1 MNDNKTY
8 RKSLFILSTIAVGL
22 NLLMFIPFGKSFGSA
37 EVLVKFILLPIVV
50 AALNIIITLKKFGE
64 YRPTNRFQSF
74 ASYLPIFSYLV
85 ASFIYVIFM
94 VNRAEPTIA
103 FSYSNYIFL
112 MIGFATLAVGTIC
125 LLYIMDKVNL
135 SLSKN
140 QVNVIDILMYV
151 AFALDI
157 ILMRVFVL
165 DPYINIALNNSSV
178 LNIIFGIVIGGAVL
192 YLLFARLFRFYRTN
206 EEFVVRDKNELIE
219 KWCSK
224 RNEAY
229 SNAEL
234 VILYALHNYAK
245 ERFDVE
251 ESKISVQEGYVNV
264 NSDELSKLKAKYKEL
279 KTSKSLADAKHQ
291 KMKAEYIALQ
301 NKVKLDVAK
310 TELEGLEKQ
319 FEILNASITEENAR
333 LEDDIKQYEEEKRL
347 FDEKLEQLE
356 KEKAA
361 LLAELNFES
370 IEQAR
375 EKERQ
380 EAEAKAANAIVAKPK
395 IEKVFKPSYEEMV
408 SYAQSLEGENL
419 SVVINPAGNQH
430 KFLVGKKPYLLM
442 QKTNSDYRITF
453 CVNEEDILGYLRNY
467 PGEISVAKSPKG
479 GNFLKISNTGE
490 LDEEFLKKLISEALP
505 AELNAEKNALLAK
518 EAEKQAKLEAKEQEK
533 RNRELLREAERI
545 VARAKREE
553 EKAALKAKKEAE
565 KQAAKLAAQK
575 MKEENGNTSEENVA

>member
-1 MNDNKTY
+1 
-8 RKSLFILSTIAVGL
+8 
-22 NLLMFIPFGKSFGSA
+22 
-37 EVLVKFILLPIVV
+37 
-50 AALNIIITLKKFGE
+50 
-64 YRPTNRFQSF
+64 
-74 ASYLPIFSYLV
+74 
-85 ASFIYVIFM
+85 
-94 VNRAEPTIA
+94 
-103 FSYSNYIFL
+103 
-112 MIGFATLAVGTIC
+112 
-125 LLYIMDKVNL
+125 MD
-135 SLSKN
+135 
-140 QVNVIDILMYV
+140 
-151 AFALDI
+151 
-157 ILMRVFVL
+157 
-165 DPYINIALNNSSV
+165 
-178 LNIIFGIVIGGAVL
+178 
-192 YLLFARLFRFYRTN
+192 
-206 EEFVVRDKNELIE
+206 E
-219 KWCSK
+219 
-224 RNEAY
+224 
-229 SNAEL
+229 
-234 VILYALHNYAK
+234 
-245 ERFDVE
+245 
-251 ESKISVQEGYVNV
+251 
-264 NSDELSKLKAKYKEL
+264 
-279 KTSKSLADAKHQ
+279 
-291 KMKAEYIALQ
+291 
-301 NKVKLDVAK
+301 
-310 TELEGLEKQ
+310 
-319 FEILNASITEENAR
+319 
-333 LEDDIKQYEEEKRL
+333 DIKQYEEEKRL